1 MIQNTQLK
9 SIVLLIS
16 SAIVSNSAMAAKLT
30 IEQRLELLEK
40 ELAENKQELQ
50 STRKALQQYK
60 VFFDW
65 QPVTTGT
72 ADTGIANSA
81 RDKLNKKPQTVPTAT
96 VSTSVAATAGG
107 SATKVTGAT
116 SAQDMTLADISKY
129 VKDDLG
135 FNYSG
140 YFRTGWATS
149 SHGVPKSYAI
159 GALGR
164 FGNEYGGW
172 FDLILD
178 KRVYAQN
185 GKTVNAVVW
194 LDGNVSQSYS
204 NGSFNTNKDNI
215 LQFSDMYITT
225 TGFIPSLPEA
235 NFWVGKHYLQN
246 YEIQMLDWKAHKA
259 DSAGAVGLENINV
272 GVGKLDIALL
282 RQDLDLYSKDYSST
296 TQVNTNAIDMR
307 FHDIPLWD
315 KATLGVYGRYNMPNK
330 DHISKSDN
338 YFDMKDAWLITGLV
352 RQNFDNGGFNE
363 FVIQAA
369 NNAIAS
375 GFMHISDSNPD
386 YGYNGYYYGD
396 HTNGTGLRLI
406 SQGETYLRPDVIMA
420 NALVYGRGNDLYS
433 YETGAH
439 TDFETFRAVVR
450 PAYIWNDYN
459 QTGVELAYFN
469 QTNEANN
476 QKYHE
481 SGYKTTLYHA
491 FKVGTSMLRSRP
503 EIRFYGTYIKSLE
516 NDISEV
522 SFEDDKN
529 DQFSVGVQA
538 EVWW

>member
-1 MIQNTQLK
+1 MAKKHSAELI
-9 SIVLLIS
+9 ILLIS

-40 ELAENKQELQ
+40 ELAENKQELK
-50 STRKALQQYK
+50 STRKELQQYK
-60 VFFDW
+60 VFFDR
-65 QPVTTGT
+65 QPVTDETGNTDIANGPRTKPNNKQRIVPTGT
-72 ADTGIANSA
+72 APTLS
-81 RDKLNKKPQTVPTAT
+81 TAT
-96 VSTSVAATAGG
+96 VGG
-107 SATKVTGAT
+107 STTAVTGST
-116 SAQDMTLADISKY
+116 SAQDITLADISKY

-135 FNYSG
+135 FNYKG

-149 SHGVPKSYAI
+149 SRGVPKSYAI

-178 KRVYAQN
+178 KRVYAQD
-185 GKTVNAVVW
+185 GKTVNAIVW

-204 NGSFNTNKDNI
+204 NGQFNTNKDNI
-215 LQFSDMYITT
+215 LQFSDMYVTT

-259 DSAGAVGLENINV
+259 DSAGAVGLENVNA

-296 TQVNTNAIDMR
+296 TQVNTNAIDVR
-307 FHDIPLWD
+307 LRDIPLWD
-315 KATLGVYGRYNMPNK
+315 KSTLGIYGRYNMPNK
-330 DHISKSDN
+330 DHASKSDD
-338 YFDMKDAWLITGLV
+338 YFDMKDAWLLTGVV

-369 NNAIAS
+369 NNSVAS
-375 GFMHISDSNPD
+375 GFMHLSDSNPD
-386 YGYNGYYYGD
+386 YGYSGYYYGE
-396 HTNGTGLRLI
+396 HTNGTGFRLI
-406 SQGETYLRPDVIMA
+406 SQGETYLHHDVIMA

-433 YETGAH
+433 YETGPH
-439 TDFETFRAVVR
+439 TDFETFRAVIR
-450 PAYIWNDYN
+450 PAYIWNDFN

-469 QTNEANN
+469 QINEVSNVS
-476 QKYHE
+476 YHE

-491 FKVGTSMLRSRP
+491 FKVGTSILRSRP
-503 EIRFYGTYIKSLE
+503 EIRFYGTYIKSLK
-516 NDISEV
+516 NNISQT
-522 SFEDDKN
+522 SFEDDRN
-529 DQFSVGVQA
+529 DQFSLGAQA
-538 EVWW
+538 ELWW

>member
-60 VFFDW
+60 VFFDR

-72 ADTGIANSA
+72 ADTDIANST

-259 DSAGAVGLENINV
+259 DSAGA
-272 GVGKLDIALL
+272 
-282 RQDLDLYSKDYSST
+282 S
-296 TQVNTNAIDMR
+296 
-307 FHDIPLWD
+307 W
-315 KATLGVYGRYNMPNK
+315 
-330 DHISKSDN
+330 
-338 YFDMKDAWLITGLV
+338 TG
-352 RQNFDNGGFNE
+352 E
-363 FVIQAA
+363 
-369 NNAIAS
+369 
-375 GFMHISDSNPD
+375 
-386 YGYNGYYYGD
+386 Y
-396 HTNGTGLRLI
+396 
-406 SQGETYLRPDVIMA
+406 
-420 NALVYGRGNDLYS
+420 
-433 YETGAH
+433 
-439 TDFETFRAVVR
+439 
-450 PAYIWNDYN
+450 
-459 QTGVELAYFN
+459 
-469 QTNEANN
+469 
-476 QKYHE
+476 
-481 SGYKTTLYHA
+481 
-491 FKVGTSMLRSRP
+491 
-503 EIRFYGTYIKSLE
+503 
-516 NDISEV
+516 
-522 SFEDDKN
+522 
-529 DQFSVGVQA
+529 
-538 EVWW
+538 